1 MQYNKI
7 SKFKQSERVFSTRE
21 QARIIRLEALQ
32 ILEKANEFASTS
44 RRVSK
49 RAAYKVISRSL
60 SKTSGLPFSIRKHQ
74 AFSDLSDY
82 IALAKHNKLNGLTA
96 FNTDLLPVS
105 HPRSTKVTTMTASAM
120 LEAQMRWVIDDP
132 RITDDTAKSLIAS
145 AMMSH
150 PDSPEHMYTMKRIEL
165 LPQGTVPLEA
175 LVAAYGDG
183 NSRAARSARAKLQRR
198 DRKGRFAE
206 MFGTFKLILG
216 LRDGGKASA
225 TGRILGQNIFS
236 PDLLDMELPNGRIAA
251 VPISQGEQPD
261 AFLDDVSPEAR
272 EKGWVRASD
281 MDIDNNAPVVD
292 EDSLVFMDAPSGFR
306 EDKSYKGDGK
316 RYTDESFDVTVF
328 DKPSPQTRDLIDAAI
343 KRSRE
348 LDVDDP
354 RQVKLGEDGKLW
366 DPDRKLFAVNKRG
379 EKTQFAFAQNWKDA
393 LAEITRK
400 EKLDTDQEQFEQ
412 GEDEETSPLLDQLKG
427 APKKPSKKDEK
438 PKAELDAFKY
448 NVPKDSIKLDPN
460 EEYIPEGDQDDPAKL
475 AAMHRIEEL
484 DDALIDALEP
494 VNEKTPATGLG
505 RLTDENGE
513 EYEVPAEAIL
523 SAINEQGED
532 VEASLAKAYDAINGN
547 TENQDALADKRGVAR
562 KAKAAEPKELDEIFD
577 EVVAE
582 EPEEPIADIPTEEE
596 IEEPVDENEEMLDAL
611 KQIPALEALSREER
625 QSIIDNDDYSPFIPK
640 NEDIDF
646 PEGMYKPQESSE
658 ADKEEAVALAS
669 NRSFSDDEIIEG
681 LNDAIKNGG
690 SSEVLVMDENGE
702 LVPSP
707 VSAESWRDAL
717 ALRGLDQ
724 NKTLKDIANGSLDL
738 AKEKKEAESR
748 ARKKQKDAAKKWQER
763 RNNLRKDL
771 GIEEGSWNEQDI
783 LSPIERAQAVFGDD
797 PAYEKDLNDLIESYK
812 SFLEGKDLNKYDD
825 AEAGLRDFREVLD
838 GVTEDDENYQKLV
851 DAVKKSV
858 DDSLE
863 SIAAWRKRNP
873 AAGGDEPEKDQDKV
887 DKVTLPETLPDG
899 WENVDGSDNQ
909 MAVDKATG
917 DIIGYQDREGTKPHW
932 YIVTGLD
939 DSSPEFPSFEDAL
952 KYWNDNYKDKERV
965 YPEGTPAGEYDATEQ
980 GKTDEEILA
989 EETKEEEP
997 SVPPTEPP
1005 AEESGTGEEPPKK
1018 VITYKRAGK
1027 RTLLRGGKGAPFRD
1041 KDLADF
1047 LAENGFE
1054 WSDTVERDGKTIN
1067 VKAQTAMQDD
1077 EEFKAFA
1084 RELRDRFDIDLQ
1096 PRAGEEPIDIDAPAT
1111 EPEAPTPTPETPET
1125 PVVEETPK
1133 EEAIVEEKL
1142 KDTRKS
1148 PQDLKVGDEVY
1159 IPGVGWRRVTS
1170 ISERKFDNKPSIW
1183 IVEYTDG
1190 NPYWPRTGKWKTMK
1204 GWKNS
1209 DGTEADQTLYTR
1221 EPVGIPTDG
1230 TSDDM
1235 RIGGEP
1241 PEEFRTP
1248 VSGESI
1254 DDKIQILLQDRAALG
1269 DALAKI
1275 QKELPGAEP
1284 EDLIKDLEE
1293 NSRLLEEA
1301 ENIKRGQ
1308 KSPDEFAGLPAGTR
1322 ATSKDL
1328 KGRSN
1333 IWIKQEDGTW
1343 VNIKT
1348 NEIVDELPI
1357 PIKQYGGS
1365 AWWSDYEFTAPENL
1379 SGEEVADDD
1388 DSDIVDEALID
1399 SVKEDENPN
1408 LDSLIKQIQQ
1418 RKKLTRAE
1426 RKALKK
1432 EKNHR
1437 QQMMIKII
1445 DSEFGQGAFNLDFP
1459 QRAAVRQMLFD
1470 LDSLTTEEME
1480 DISRLV
1486 NAELGW
1492 EFIKNLPDK
1501 PEGSEK
1507 KTNKPQED
1515 PAAETYV
1522 FPPEE
1527 KPDSEATPAT
1537 EEEKPAAEEKPTPL
1551 TERDKE
1557 ILKALVDK
1565 RRKIQRKIDKAD
1577 LSEETTPAQKKALK
1591 DELDAVTKIID
1602 EIVLGERSAE
1612 STEKPTPDTPSTS
1625 AKPIKTSVRGADL
1638 QPGDVLTKDFFTI
1651 TNVEGG
1657 YKKPIKGEEVP
1668 ASRVS
1673 GYYPGSVEQSSK
1685 LWADDT
1691 MFEVYRG
1698 ATPPEKGD
1706 LPELRQPRKEDFT
1719 DRKDY
1724 IKAREDYDKE
1734 LERRKSTWTAPEAEV
1749 APEPAPKPKTGAHVI
1764 TDVARNLQ
1772 PNDIAFTRN
1781 ETTGE
1786 PEQFFVITEVV
1797 EGTKEYTRPDNGKIE
1812 KKTTVRGF
1820 YPGHEMQENDWNE
1833 ETPIEVIRGES
1844 SENMPKAGDKPAI
1857 ERIANGTLKG
1867 KAYQEK
1873 RAEIVAAR
1881 KEAGKD
1887 YKPSI
1892 TAEDIPAARVDK
1904 PKYRPDRPAFTG
1916 SAAELGKLND
1926 GAAISEAL
1934 KGKRVVIMDFET
1946 VGTGRFDHDDPDAP
1960 IQIAGAV
1967 YENGEKVDE
1976 INLFINPGVPLDN
1989 WYYKN
1994 NDKSTGEI
2002 DPAKILKS
2010 GDTDVTD
2017 EWLATQPGIAEQLK
2031 AFADWAGP
2039 DSIWVAHNA
2048 EFDVNTFE
2056 KWAAKTGVE
2065 YEISGVIDTRGLAR
2079 SLYGN
2084 KGNALGQLAKK
2095 FEIEVSEED
2104 LHNASTD
2111 ISILKPILDRLLS
2124 EMKPDNPQ
2132 FDTAARAEEYKA
2144 KLDKYNRDMAAWKA
2158 QEAADNVKT
2167 KPAFGP
2173 EGTTDQV
2180 NNYSH
2185 VSVFGDEIN
2194 EAWMLDDENTYS
2206 VNGGSS
2212 VLVDELRVGDFIEGR
2227 GGYVEIIDIQV
2238 DPENSDKLIVYRKS
2252 PNTGEVYVD
2261 RVEDSATPGIGW
2273 ARTREIKYGEVR
2285 RRHST
2290 VGKTEAEVKSTLPKP
2305 APDNPTPQVEPE
2317 AAPVKGEEVTDEQAT
2332 KIISD
2337 AIETIT
2343 SGSKSDS
2350 TVADAVKDLNV
2361 DETIKSQVIDR
2372 EGGSAYHL
2380 DANGVPL
2387 KAGDRVRNIKNGRI
2401 GTVRTL
2407 MGEFGK
2413 DKRKNYLKVKF
2424 DDATK
2429 RENAAAGSLEIIR
2442 EDDGDSILSPEP
2454 MPTDMGMSL
2463 PEEATTRGLI
2473 ASRIDPTDL
2482 KVGDRL
2488 DISGKTRVTAIR
2500 VGDNDVSV
2508 ATKTRGSRG
2517 GGFASFPKTDKV
2529 KVWRKPEDTP
2539 DIPMGMALPD
2549 MGAEVYDMAPLSEE
2563 GSAVPNALPEDN
2575 YEYAGEKFPP
2585 TAEQR
2590 NVITAIMTG
2599 DDAVVRALAGT
2610 GKTSTLTLAARRLLA
2625 EQPSK
2630 KIVYIAFNKTVQ
2642 MEAEGKMPKNV
2653 ESRTG
2658 DSIAFQ
2664 GVSDDIRQKF
2674 LNQKGKTANMKLRAE
2689 DIADELGIKP
2699 TGVKLKGVEV
2709 SLSSRE
2715 IPAIIK
2721 QAVNNFAISADD
2733 ELGAKHFTEELDEVP
2748 RSFVEYANAYW
2759 DDLNSPAGVFGIN
2772 NAHITKIWALSN
2784 PDLGSVG
2791 SGMKTP
2797 ADVIFFDEAQDIN
2810 PVIAKVIADQKI
2822 QKVYVGDGNQAIYA
2836 FRGAED
2842 QLDKTTAKWDLPL
2855 TQSFRFGPEI
2865 AGMANRF
2872 LAQLGSKYRV
2882 EGAGGKGEVVDGME
2896 DPDVVITR
2904 TNSGGFRAMI
2914 ELLDAGKVVG
2924 ITKGTKD
2931 ELESLV
2937 NSASWL
2943 IGDQTKFKKPTM
2955 HPDLAEFKNWSEVK
2969 EAVEKGEGRKV
2980 KALYDLVVQ
2989 NGIGSIKDILSRVKV
3004 ATPESEKKDL
3014 KPSSD
3019 FKKVTLDQAEDGA
3032 KGSIG
3037 NGINYEVKGNA
3048 IRLSGN
3054 GTFKGKDS
3062 IKEQKF
3068 RWDPTGKQWYKEVED
3083 DLDRQKAIND
3093 LRRAIGGFAPDAGE
3107 EEDEIDVIVTTAHK
3121 SKGLQWNNV
3130 RIFDDFWGPRTNKKT
3145 GELEMPVDEELR
3157 LAYVALTRAQKKLD
3171 PGPLNWIKDYTEDE
3185 DESPKKPTAVET
3197 SMGMALPTENVTE
3210 DQFNESTVKTA
3221 EKIDPATE
3229 KVANAIIEAIER
3241 GTVPWQKPWTGG
3253 GFLPTSVATGKTYEG
3268 SNILVLWAAM
3278 EKNGWTDNRFL
3289 TYKQAEK
3296 LGGNIRRGEKGTQ
3309 VIHWQPVFKEVEK
3322 PDGTKEKVFV
3332 YRPPKVITLFN
3343 VEQADNI
3350 NLPAIVKGEPVPVTE
3365 GETAI
3370 LEAYKDK
3377 PEIIYVSQDQAFYS
3391 PIEDIIKL
3399 PQREQFK
3406 SDQSFFETLVHEL
3419 AHSTGHRSRLD
3430 RSELTDNYGNHLES
3444 RGEEELIAEITVA
3457 LVAARLGV
3465 KIDFENVAA
3474 YAKSWLPAVKNDPQM
3489 IVKAAKQAQKATD
3502 HMLGKQEAPE
3512 APVDEEGNP
3521 IGSGVGSEGKT
3532 GEEISAEKKAESENN
3547 DERTV

>member
-1 MQYNKI
+1 MAKNDPCWEGYKQIGTKMKNGKKVPNCVPSEETLVLKK
-7 SKFKQSERVFSTRE
+7 SKRVFSTRE
-21 QARIIRLEALQ
+21 QARIIRSEALA
-32 ILEKANEFASTS
+32 ILEKVNEFSSTS

-49 RAAYKVISRSL
+49 KSAYKVISRSL
-60 SKTSGLPFSIRKHQ
+60 YASRDLPFSIRKHQ
-74 AFSDLSDY
+74 ALSDLSDY
-82 IALAKHNKLNGLTA
+82 ITLAKHNKVNGFKS

-132 RITDDTAKSLIAS
+132 RITDDNAKALIAS

-150 PDSPEHMYTMKRIEL
+150 PDSPEHIYTMKRIEL
-165 LPQGTVPLEA
+165 LPQGTVSLEA

-251 VPISQGEQPD
+251 VPISQGEQPE
-261 AFLDDVSPEAR
+261 AFLDDASPEAR
-272 EKGWVRASD
+272 EKGYVRASD

-306 EDKSYKGDGK
+306 EDKDYRGSGK
-316 RYTDESFDVTVF
+316 KYTDEAFDVTVF
-328 DKPSPQTRDLIDAAI
+328 DKPSPETRDIIDAAI

-348 LDVDDP
+348 LDIDDP
-354 RQVKLGEDGKLW
+354 KQVKLGEDGKLW
-366 DPDRKLFAVNKRG
+366 DPDRKLFAVNRRG

-393 LAEITRK
+393 LEETRRR
-400 EKLDTDQEQFEQ
+400 EKLDEQEQFDQ
-412 GEDEETSPLLDQLKG
+412 GEDEETSSLADQLKDS
-427 APKKPSKKDEK
+427 PKKKTQKKKDEK
-438 PKAELDAFKY
+438 ATLPDEGFKY
-448 NVPKDSIKLDPN
+448 KVPERSIDLDPN
-460 EEYIPEGDQDDPAKL
+460 YEYVPEGTEDDPAML
-475 AAMHRIEEL
+475 AAMQS
-484 DDALIDALEP
+484 DDDLQNALVDSLEP
-494 VNEKTPATGLG
+494 VGDKSPATGLG
-505 RLTDENGE
+505 RLEDENGE
-513 EYEVPAEAIL
+513 EFEVPAEAIL
-523 SAINEQGED
+523 SAIGEQGGDQEM
-532 VEASLAKAYDAINGN
+532 ALAKAYDTINGN
-547 TENQDALADKRGVAR
+547 SENENALTSKRSKDK
-562 KAKAAEPKELDEIFD
+562 KDKAAEPKELDEIFD
-577 EVVAE
+577 EVVSE
-582 EPEEPIADIPTEEE
+582 EPEEPVAQIPEEE
-596 IEEPVDENEEMLDAL
+596 DIELDQDNNQDMLDAL
-611 KQIPALEALSREER
+611 DQIPALAGLSRDEK
-625 QSIIDNDDYSPFIPK
+625 QSVIDNDDYSPYIPK

-646 PEGMYKPQESSE
+646 PEGMYKPLESTE
-658 ADKEEAVALAS
+658 KDKEEAVGLAA
-669 NRSFSDDEIIEG
+669 NRQFSDDELMEN
-681 LNDAIKNGG
+681 LSDSIKNNGT
-690 SSEVLVMDENGE
+690 SDVLSLDENNE
-702 LVPSP
+702 FVPSP
-707 VSAESWRDAL
+707 VSSEAWRDAI
-717 ALRGLDQ
+717 ALRGLDA
-724 NKTLKDIANGSLDL
+724 NRVLKDIANGSLDL
-738 AKEKKEAESR
+738 AKEKKEADSR
-748 ARKKQKDAAKKWQER
+748 ARKKQQDAAKRSKKR
-763 RNNLRKDL
+763 REDLLKSL
-771 GIEEGSWNEQDI
+771 GIEPDAWNEQDI
-783 LSPIERAQAVFGDD
+783 INPIQRAQALFGDD

-825 AEAGLRDFREVLD
+825 AEAALREFKDAIE
-838 GVTEDDENYQKLV
+838 GVTADDEKYQELV
-851 DAVKKSV
+851 DAVKRAV

-863 SIAAWRKRNP
+863 SIDGWRDRNP
-873 AAGGDEPEKDQDKV
+873 SAGGDEPKQDEKESDKV
-887 DKVTLPETLPDG
+887 SVPETLPEG
-899 WENVDGSDNQ
+899 WDLVEGTDNQ
-909 MAVDKATG
+909 MVSDRKTG
-917 DIIGYQDREGTKPHW
+917 DVIGYLDREGAKPHW

-939 DSSPEFPSFEDAL
+939 DSTPEFPSFEDAL
-952 KYWNDNYKDKERV
+952 NYWNDNYKDVERV
-965 YPEGTPAGEYDATEQ
+965 YPEGTPAGEYDATQQ
-980 GKTDEEILA
+980 GEEAEEILA

-997 SVPPTEPP
+997 TVPPTEPP
-1005 AEESGTGEEPPKK
+1005 AEESGSGEEPPKK
-1018 VITYKRAGK
+1018 IITYKRAGR

-1041 KDLADF
+1041 KDLVDF

-1084 RELRDRFDIDLQ
+1084 RELRDRFNIDLQ
-1096 PRAGEEPIDIDAPAT
+1096 PRPATAVSPAQEPIDIDAPAA
-1111 EPEAPTPTPETPET
+1111 EKLDETPEVEIPEPET
-1125 PVVEETPK
+1125 VPVEKPESEVVPEISPEEMSP
-1133 EEAIVEEKL
+1133 EEKEARIKEL
-1142 KDTRKS
+1142 LRD
-1148 PQDLKVGDEVY
+1148 
-1159 IPGVGWRRVTS
+1159 RRD
-1170 ISERKFDNKPSIW
+1170 I
-1183 IVEYTDG
+1183 
-1190 NPYWPRTGKWKTMK
+1190 
-1204 GWKNS
+1204 
-1209 DGTEADQTLYTR
+1209 
-1221 EPVGIPTDG
+1221 
-1230 TSDDM
+1230 
-1235 RIGGEP
+1235 
-1241 PEEFRTP
+1241 
-1248 VSGESI
+1248 
-1254 DDKIQILLQDRAALG
+1254 G

-1284 EDLIKDLEE
+1284 EDLIQALEE
-1293 NSRLLEEA
+1293 NDRLLEEL
-1301 ENIKRGQ
+1301 GMG
-1308 KSPDEFAGLPAGTR
+1308 D
-1322 ATSKDL
+1322 
-1328 KGRSN
+1328 
-1333 IWIKQEDGTW
+1333 DGVEKPSDRT
-1343 VNIKT
+1343 VN
-1348 NEIVDELPI
+1348 
-1357 PIKQYGGS
+1357 
-1365 AWWSDYEFTAPENL
+1365 PEETIL
-1379 SGEEVADDD
+1379 EEVINEELSEDSSSLTLSELLDKLKRKLLDD
-1388 DSDIVDEALID
+1388 E
-1399 SVKEDENPN
+1399 SVGPFGSRRDMISKLMVQKWGYGLRRMESPY
-1408 LDSLIKQIQQ
+1408 IQRQ
-1418 RKKLTRAE
+1418 MSAYRKKLKELSNEDLIDMVNLYYDEMDARLEAE
-1426 RKALKK
+1426 REAEAARRSGPRALTPEEAAEVERKRRVKEIRDKKRREREDKLLEEDDKAK
-1432 EKNHR
+1432 EK
-1437 QQMMIKII
+1437 
-1445 DSEFGQGAFNLDFP
+1445 
-1459 QRAAVRQMLFD
+1459 
-1470 LDSLTTEEME
+1470 
-1480 DISRLV
+1480 
-1486 NAELGW
+1486 
-1492 EFIKNLPDK
+1492 
-1501 PEGSEK
+1501 
-1507 KTNKPQED
+1507 
-1515 PAAETYV
+1515 
-1522 FPPEE
+1522 
-1527 KPDSEATPAT
+1527 
-1537 EEEKPAAEEKPTPL
+1537 EKPTP
-1551 TERDKE
+1551 
-1557 ILKALVDK
+1557 A
-1565 RRKIQRKIDKAD
+1565 
-1577 LSEETTPAQKKALK
+1577 TP
-1591 DELDAVTKIID
+1591 T
-1602 EIVLGERSAE
+1602 
-1612 STEKPTPDTPSTS
+1612 TPSTPATPDATPETTAPEAS
-1625 AKPIKTSVRGADL
+1625 KSIKTSVRGADL

-1657 YKKPIKGEEVP
+1657 FKKPIKGEEVP

-1691 MFEVYRG
+1691 MFEIYRG
-1698 ATPPEKGD
+1698 VTAPEKGD
-1706 LPELRQPRKEDFT
+1706 LPELRQPRREDFT

-1724 IKAREDYDKE
+1724 IKAREEYDKE
-1734 LERRKSTWTAPEAEV
+1734 LERRKSTWTAPETEV
-1749 APEPAPKPKTGAHVI
+1749 APEPASKPKTGAHVI

-1781 ETTGE
+1781 ETTGD

-1844 SENMPKAGDKPAI
+1844 VEKLPKAGDKPAI

-1892 TAEDIPAARVDK
+1892 TAEDIPAVRVDK
-1904 PKYRPDRPAFTG
+1904 PRYRPDRPAFTG
-1916 SAAELGKLND
+1916 AAAELGKLND
-1926 GAAISEAL
+1926 GPAISEAL

-2095 FEIEVSEED
+2095 FEIEVSEKD

-2124 EMKPDNPQ
+2124 EMKPDNTQ
-2132 FDTAARAEEYKA
+2132 FDTDARAEEYKA

-2158 QEAADNVKT
+2158 QEEADNVKT
-2167 KPAFGP
+2167 KPEFGP
-2173 EGTTDQV
+2173 EGTTDKV

-2185 VSVFGDEIN
+2185 TSVFGDEIN
-2194 EAWMLDDENTYS
+2194 EAWMLDDENTYA

-2285 RRHST
+2285 RRNST

-2305 APDNPTPQVEPE
+2305 TPDNPTPQVDPE
-2317 AAPVKGEEVTDEQAT
+2317 SAPVKGEEVTDEQAT
-2332 KIISD
+2332 KVISD

-2343 SGSKSDS
+2343 SGSKTNS

-2361 DETIKSQVIDR
+2361 DETIKSQIIDR
-2372 EGGSAYHL
+2372 EGGSSYHL

-2387 KAGDRVRNIKNGRI
+2387 KVGDKVRNIKNGRI

-2407 MGEFGK
+2407 TEEFGK

-2424 DDATK
+2424 DDANK

-2442 EDDGDSILSPEP
+2442 EDDGDSVLSPEP

-2463 PEEATTRGLI
+2463 PEEATTRGLV

-2488 DISGKTRVTAIR
+2488 DISGKTRVTAVR

-2517 GGFASFPKTDKV
+2517 GGFASFLKTDKV

-2549 MGAEVYDMAPLSEE
+2549 MGAEVYDMAPFSEE
-2563 GSAVPNALPEDN
+2563 GSDVPNALPEDN

-2599 DDAVVRALAGT
+2599 DDVVVRALAGT
-2610 GKTSTLTLAARRLLA
+2610 GKTSTLTLAARRLFE
-2625 EQPSK
+2625 EQPK
-2630 KIVYIAFNKTVQ
+2630 KKVVYIAFNKTVQ

-2664 GVSDDIRQKF
+2664 GVSDAIRQKF
-2674 LNQKGKTANMKLRAE
+2674 LNQKSKTATMKLRAE

-2709 SLSSRE
+2709 SLSSRD

-2733 ELGAKHFTEELDEVP
+2733 EIGAKHFTEELDEVP

-2759 DDLNSPAGVFGIN
+2759 DDINSPAGVFGIN
-2772 NAHITKIWALSN
+2772 NAHITKIWALSS

-2810 PVIAKVIADQKI
+2810 PVIAKVIADQTI

-2842 QLDKTTAKWDLPL
+2842 QLDKTTAKFDLPL

-2865 AGMANRF
+2865 AGIANRF
-2872 LAQLGSKYRV
+2872 LTQLGSKYRV
-2882 EGAGGKGEVVDGME
+2882 EGAGPKGEVVDGME
-2896 DPDVVITR
+2896 NPDAVIVR

-2937 NSASWL
+2937 ASASWL
-2943 IGDQTKFKKPTM
+2943 IGDQGKFKKPTM

-2989 NGIGSIKDILSRVKV
+2989 NGIGSIKDILTRVKV
-3004 ATPESEKKDL
+3004 VTPESEKKDL

-3019 FKKVTLDQAEDGA
+3019 FKKITLDQAEDGA
-3032 KGSIG
+3032 KGSAG

-3054 GTFKGKDS
+3054 GTFKGKDV

-3068 RWDPTGKQWYKEVED
+3068 RWDPTGKQWFKEVED

-3093 LRRAIGGFAPDAGE
+3093 LRRAVGGFAPDAGE
-3107 EEDEIDVIVTTAHK
+3107 EEAEIDVVVTTLHK
-3121 SKGLQWNNV
+3121 AKGLQWKNV

-3145 GELEMPVDEELR
+3145 GELEMPSDEELR
-3157 LAYVALTRAQKKLD
+3157 IAYVALTRAQEKLD
-3171 PGPLNWIKDYTEDE
+3171 PGPLKWILDYTEDE
-3185 DESPKKPTAVET
+3185 DELPKKPTAVET
-3197 SMGMALPTENVTE
+3197 QMGMALPTENVTE
-3210 DQFNESTVKTA
+3210 EQFNESTVKTA

-3365 GETAI
+3365 GETAV

-3377 PEIIYVSQDQAFYS
+3377 PQILFVAQDQAFYS

-3430 RSELTDNYGNHLES
+3430 RSDLTDNYGNHLES

-3457 LVAARLGV
+3457 LVAARLNV

-3474 YAKSWLPAVKNDPQM
+3474 YAANWLPAVKNNPQM

-3532 GEEISAEKKAESENN
+3532 GEEIAAEKEAESENN

>member
-1 MQYNKI
+1 LLYNKI
-7 SKFKQSERVFSTRE
+7 YKFSSSDRVLSTRE
-21 QARIIRLEALQ
+21 QARIIRVEALQ
-32 ILEKANEFASTS
+32 ILESVNEFASTS

-82 IALAKHNKLNGLTA
+82 IALAKHNKVNGLTA

-105 HPRSTKVTTMTASAM
+105 HPRSTKLTTMTASAM

-132 RITDDTAKSLIAS
+132 RITDDNAKTLIAS

-236 PDLLDMELPNGRIAA
+236 PDLLDMELPDGRIVAA
-251 VPISQGEQPD
+251 PISQGEQPE

-292 EDSLVFMDAPSGFR
+292 EGSLVFMDAPSGFR
-306 EDKSYKGDGK
+306 EDKTYKGAGK
-316 RYTDESFDVTVF
+316 KYTDETFDVTVF
-328 DKPSPQTRDLIDAAI
+328 DGPSPQTRDLIDAAI

-348 LDVDDP
+348 LDDVEDP
-354 RQVKLGEDGKLW
+354 RQIKLGEDGKLW

-412 GEDEETSPLLDQLKG
+412 GEEEETTPLSDELKG

-438 PKAELDAFKY
+438 PKADLDAFKY
-448 NVPKDSIKLDPN
+448 NVPKGSIKLDPN
-460 EEYIPEGDQDDPAKL
+460 EEYVPEGDEDDPAKL
-475 AAMHRIEEL
+475 AAMHRIDEL

-513 EYEVPAEAIL
+513 EYEVPAEAII

-532 VEASLAKAYDAINGN
+532 AEASLAKAYDAINGN
-547 TENQDALADKRGVAR
+547 TENQDALADKRGVDR

-577 EVVAE
+577 EVVSK
-582 EPEEPIADIPTEEE
+582 EPEKPIAEIPTEEG
-596 IEEPVDENEEMLDAL
+596 IEEAVDENQEMLDAL
-611 KQIPALEALSREER
+611 NQIPALEGLSTAEK
-625 QSIIDNDDYSPFIPK
+625 QSIIDNDSYLPFIPK

-646 PEGMYKPQESSE
+646 PEGMYKPLESSK
-658 ADKEEAVALAS
+658 ADQEEAVALAA
-669 NRSFSDDEIIEG
+669 NRTFSDDELMEN
-681 LNDAIKNGG
+681 LQDAVKNGG
-690 SSEVLVMDENGE
+690 NSDVLVMDENGE

-707 VSAESWRDAL
+707 VSAEAWRDAL
-717 ALRGLDQ
+717 ALRGQDA
-724 NKTLKDIANGSLDL
+724 NRVLKDIADGLLDL
-738 AKEKKEAESR
+738 KKEKKEAESR
-748 ARKKQKDAAKKWQER
+748 ARKRQKEAAKKSQDR
-763 RNNLRKDL
+763 RDKLRKDL
-771 GIEEGSWNEQDI
+771 GITPDSWNDSDI
-783 LSPIERAQAVFGDD
+783 IRPIDQVQNLFGNDPDYKKDIDD
-797 PAYEKDLNDLIESYK
+797 LVESYK

-825 AEAGLRDFREVLD
+825 AEAGLREFKEAVDS
-838 GVTEDDENYQKLV
+838 TTADDEKYKKLV
-851 DAVKKSV
+851 DAVKEAI

-863 SIAAWRKRNP
+863 SIDRWREINP
-873 AAGGDEPEKDQDKV
+873 TPFEDDKPKEDKV
-887 DKVTLPETLPDG
+887 SLPESLPEG
-899 WENVDGSDNQ
+899 WEAVDGANNQ

-917 DIIGYQDREGTKPHW
+917 DIIGYLDREGSKPHW

-939 DSSPEFPSFEDAL
+939 DSTPEFASFDDAV

-980 GKTDEEILA
+980 GKTPEEIL
-989 EETKEEEP
+989 EEEEKEDAG
-997 SVPPTEPP
+997 VPPTVPP
-1005 AEESGTGEEPPKK
+1005 AEEKPTDEEPPKR
-1018 VITYKRAGK
+1018 VITYKRSGK
-1027 RTLLRGGKGAPFRD
+1027 RTLLRAGKGGAFKD
-1041 KDLADF
+1041 KEIADF
-1047 LAENGFE
+1047 LAENGFS
-1054 WSDTVERDGKTIN
+1054 WSDTVERDGKTLN
-1067 VKAQTAMQDD
+1067 VKAQTALQED

-1084 RELRDRFDIDLQ
+1084 RELRDRFNIDLQ
-1096 PRAGEEPIDIDAPAT
+1096 PRPATAVSPAQEPIDIDAPAPEKPEEAPTPEVIEPTPTPEEVTPTPTT
-1111 EPEAPTPTPETPET
+1111 EPEEVTPEVVEPTPETPEVEPT
-1125 PVVEETPK
+1125 PEETPT
-1133 EEAIVEEKL
+1133 EVEP
-1142 KDTRKS
+1142 T
-1148 PQDLKVGDEVY
+1148 PEVA
-1159 IPGVGWRRVTS
+1159 
-1170 ISERKFDNKPSIW
+1170 
-1183 IVEYTDG
+1183 
-1190 NPYWPRTGKWKTMK
+1190 PRTEEEQNFVRKTLALMYEQIGK
-1204 GWKNS
+1204 
-1209 DGTEADQTLYTR
+1209 
-1221 EPVGIPTDG
+1221 
-1230 TSDDM
+1230 
-1235 RIGGEP
+1235 
-1241 PEEFRTP
+1241 
-1248 VSGESI
+1248 
-1254 DDKIQILLQDRAALG
+1254 
-1269 DALAKI
+1269 ALALAQADKGISALEGLSDKQLFDLFGPFNVLKLNELIKRAMEGNKESLYGNRKDMISKLMWFKFGAGFKRDESPYI
-1275 QKELPGAEP
+1275 QKSMDEFENSLMRTST
-1284 EDLIKDLEE
+1284 KDLE
-1293 NSRLLEEA
+1293 LLLDLYYDEMDAKIAEQNEKEE
-1301 ENIKRGQ
+1301 R
-1308 KSPDEFAGLPAGTR
+1308 
-1322 ATSKDL
+1322 
-1328 KGRSN
+1328 
-1333 IWIKQEDGTW
+1333 
-1343 VNIKT
+1343 
-1348 NEIVDELPI
+1348 
-1357 PIKQYGGS
+1357 
-1365 AWWSDYEFTAPENL
+1365 
-1379 SGEEVADDD
+1379 
-1388 DSDIVDEALID
+1388 
-1399 SVKEDENPN
+1399 
-1408 LDSLIKQIQQ
+1408 
-1418 RKKLTRAE
+1418 RKKL
-1426 RKALKK
+1426 K
-1432 EKNHR
+1432 EAR
-1437 QQMMIKII
+1437 
-1445 DSEFGQGAFNLDFP
+1445 
-1459 QRAAVRQMLFD
+1459 
-1470 LDSLTTEEME
+1470 
-1480 DISRLV
+1480 
-1486 NAELGW
+1486 
-1492 EFIKNLPDK
+1492 
-1501 PEGSEK
+1501 
-1507 KTNKPQED
+1507 
-1515 PAAETYV
+1515 
-1522 FPPEE
+1522 
-1527 KPDSEATPAT
+1527 
-1537 EEEKPAAEEKPTPL
+1537 
-1551 TERDKE
+1551 
-1557 ILKALVDK
+1557 DK
-1565 RRKIQRKIDKAD
+1565 RRKEIEDRIIEEAEDKPVVEPTPEPEPEPTPEPTPEEVAEAERKRILDEIRARKKREREDK
-1577 LSEETTPAQKKALK
+1577 LIEEDKKAKEKEKEEPTPETPEATTPEA
-1591 DELDAVTKIID
+1591 
-1602 EIVLGERSAE
+1602 S
-1612 STEKPTPDTPSTS
+1612 
-1625 AKPIKTSVRGADL
+1625 KPIKTSVRGADL
-1638 QPGDVLTKDFFTI
+1638 QPGDVLAKDFFTV

-1698 ATPPEKGD
+1698 VTPPEKGD

-1724 IKAREDYDKE
+1724 IKAREEYDKE
-1734 LERRKSTWTAPEAEV
+1734 LERRKSTWTVPEAEV

-1781 ETTGE
+1781 ETTGD

-1844 SENMPKAGDKPAI
+1844 AENMPKAGDKPAI

-1892 TAEDIPAARVDK
+1892 TAEDIPAVRVDK
-1904 PKYRPDRPAFTG
+1904 PRYRPDRPAFTG

-1967 YENGEKVDE
+1967 YENGEKIDE

-1989 WYYKN
+1989 FYRTLDDHKTPYLDEN
-1994 NDKSTGEI
+1994 GNPAI
-2002 DPAKILKS
+2002 NPAKLLKS
-2010 GDTDVTD
+2010 GDQDVTD
-2017 EWLATQPGIAEQLK
+2017 EWLATQPSIGEQLK

-2056 KWAAKTGVE
+2056 KWAAKTGVD

-2104 LHNASTD
+2104 LHNAATD
-2111 ISILKPILDRLLS
+2111 IRVLKPILDRLLS

-2167 KPAFGP
+2167 KPEFGP
-2173 EGTTDQV
+2173 EGSTDQV
-2180 NNYSH
+2180 GNYSH

-2194 EAWMLDDENTYS
+2194 EAWMLDDDNTYA

-2238 DPENSDKLIVYRKS
+2238 DPENSEKLIVYRKS
-2252 PNTGEVYVD
+2252 PSTGEVYVD
-2261 RVEDSATPGIGW
+2261 RVEDSATPGVGW

-2305 APDNPTPQVEPE
+2305 TPDNPTPQVEPE
-2317 AAPVKGEEVTDEQAT
+2317 SAPVKGEEVTDEQAT
-2332 KIISD
+2332 KVISD

-2361 DETIKSQVIDR
+2361 DETIKSQIIDR
-2372 EGGSAYHL
+2372 EGGSSYHL

-2387 KAGDRVRNIKNGRI
+2387 KVGDRVRNIKNGRT

-2407 MGEFGK
+2407 TEEFGK

-2424 DDATK
+2424 DDAAK

-2442 EDDGDSILSPEP
+2442 EDDGDSILSPQ
-2454 MPTDMGMSL
+2454 PTPADMGMAI
-2463 PEEATTRGLI
+2463 PEEATTRGLV

-2488 DISGKTRVTAIR
+2488 DISGKTRVTAVR

-2508 ATKTRGSRG
+2508 GTKTRGSRG
-2517 GGFASFPKTDKV
+2517 GGFASFPKTEKV
-2529 KVWRKPEDTP
+2529 RVWRKPEDTP

-2599 DDAVVRALAGT
+2599 DNVVVRALAGT
-2610 GKTSTLTLAARRLLA
+2610 GKTSTLTLAARRLLE
-2625 EQPSK
+2625 EQPKK

-2733 ELGAKHFTEELDEVP
+2733 ELGSKHFTEELDEVP

-2810 PVIAKVIADQKI
+2810 PVIAKVIADQSI

-2842 QLDKTTAKWDLPL
+2842 QLDNTTAKFDLPL

-2882 EGAGGKGEVVDGME
+2882 EGSGPKGEVVDGME

-2989 NGIGSIKDILSRVKV
+2989 NGIGSIKDILSRVKI

-3037 NGINYEVKGNA
+3037 NGINYEVKGTA
-3048 IRLSGN
+3048 VRLSGN
-3054 GTFKGKDS
+3054 GTFKGKDV

-3068 RWDPTGKQWYKEVED
+3068 RWDPAGKQWYKEVED

-3093 LRRAIGGFAPDAGE
+3093 LRRAVGGFAPDAGE
-3107 EEDEIDVIVTTAHK
+3107 EEAEIDVIVTTAHK

-3171 PGPLNWIKDYTEDE
+3171 PGPLNWIKEYTEDE

-3197 SMGMALPTENVTE
+3197 QMGMALPTENVTE
-3210 DQFNESTVKTA
+3210 EQFNESTVKTS

-3278 EKNGWTDNRFL
+3278 DKNGWTDNRFL

-3343 VEQADNI
+3343 AEQADNI
-3350 NLPAIVKGEPVPVTE
+3350 NLPAIVKGEPIPVTE

-3370 LEAYKDK
+3370 LEAYKDR
-3377 PEIIYVSQDQAFYS
+3377 PQILFVAQDQAFYS
-3391 PIEDIIKL
+3391 PTEDIIKL

-3406 SDQSFFETLVHEL
+3406 SDQSFFETIVHEL
-3419 AHSTGHRSRLD
+3419 AHSTGHKSRLD
-3430 RSELTDNYGNHLES
+3430 RTELLDNYGKHLES

-3457 LVAARLGV
+3457 LVAARLGI

-3474 YAKSWLPAVKNDPQM
+3474 YAKSWLPAVKNNPQM

-3502 HMLGKQEAPE
+3502 HMLGKQEEPE

-3532 GEEISAEKKAESENN
+3532 GEEIAAEKEAESENN

>member
-1 MQYNKI
+1 MSNLFNNTEVRLL
-7 SKFKQSERVFSTRE
+7 SSRE
-21 QARIIRLEALQ
+21 QARLIRDEALS
-32 ILEKANEFASTS
+32 ILEKVNEFSSTS
-44 RRVSK
+44 RRVGK

-60 SKTSGLPFSIRKHQ
+60 SKTNGLPFSIRKYQ
-74 AFSDLSDY
+74 ALSELSEY
-82 IALAKHNKLNGLTA
+82 IALAKYNKVNKFKA

-105 HPRSTKVTTMTASAM
+105 HPRSTKLTTMTASAI

-132 RITDDTAKSLIAS
+132 QITDDSVKSLIAS

-150 PDSPEHMYTMKRIEL
+150 PDSLEHIYSMKRIEL

-236 PDLLDMELPNGRIAA
+236 PDLLDMELPDGRIAA
-251 VPISQGEQPD
+251 VPISQGEQPE

-272 EKGWVRASD
+272 EKGFVRASD
-281 MDIDNNAPVVD
+281 IDIDSNAPVVG
-292 EDSLVFMDAPSGFR
+292 ENSIAYMDAPSGFR
-306 EDKSYKGDGK
+306 EDKEHKGLGK
-316 RYTDESFDVTVF
+316 KYTDEAFDVTVF
-328 DKPSPQTRDLIDAAI
+328 DGPSPQTRDLIDAAI
-343 KRSRE
+343 KRSRD
-348 LDVDDP
+348 LDLDDP

-366 DPDRKLFAVNKRG
+366 DPDRKLFAVNRRG

-393 LAEITRK
+393 LEETRRK
-400 EKLDTDQEQFEQ
+400 EKLDEQEQFEQ
-412 GEDEETSPLLDQLKG
+412 GEDEETSSLADQLKG
-427 APKKPSKKDEK
+427 SPDKKGKKKEKAKLPEKGFNYNIPKGSLE
-438 PKAELDAFKY
+438 
-448 NVPKDSIKLDPN
+448 LDPN
-460 EEYIPEGDQDDPAKL
+460 YDYIPEGTEDDPSML
-475 AAMHRIEEL
+475 AAMQSEDDL
-484 DDALIDALEP
+484 QSGLVDALDP
-494 VNEKTPATGLG
+494 VSSTKPATGLG
-505 RLTDENGE
+505 RLEDENGE
-513 EYEVPAEAIL
+513 EFEVPAEAIL
-523 SAINEQGED
+523 SAIGEQGGDKEM
-532 VEASLAKAYDAINGN
+532 ALAKAYDTINN
-547 TENQDALADKRGVAR
+547 NSENEKALEANR
-562 KAKAAEPKELDEIFD
+562 KENKKDKAAEPKELDEIFD
-577 EVVAE
+577 EVVSE
-582 EPEEPIADIPTEEE
+582 EPEKPVAELPDTPEITEEDS
-596 IEEPVDENEEMLDAL
+596 VDENQEMLESL
-611 KQIPALEALSREER
+611 NQIPALEGLSTAEK

-658 ADKEEAVALAS
+658 ADKKEAVELAI
-669 NRSFSDDEIIEG
+669 NKTFSDDEIIKG
-681 LNDAIKNGG
+681 LDDSIKNGG
-690 SSEVLVMDENGE
+690 SSDVLTLDENGE

-707 VSAESWRDAL
+707 VSAEAWRDAI
-717 ALRGLDQ
+717 ALRGQDA
-724 NKTLKDIANGSLDL
+724 NKVLKDIANGSLDL
-738 AKEKKEAESR
+738 DKEKKEADSR
-748 ARKKQKDAAKKWQER
+748 ARKKQKEAAKKSQER
-763 RNNLRKDL
+763 RNKLLKDL
-771 GIEEGSWNEQDI
+771 GVAPDSWNEQDVI
-783 LSPIERAQAVFGDD
+783 RPIQRAQNLFGND
-797 PAYEKDLNDLIESYK
+797 PAYEQDINELIESYK
-812 SFLEGKDLNKYDD
+812 SFLEGKDLNNYDD
-825 AEAGLRDFREVLD
+825 AESGLKDFKEVLD
-838 GVTEDDENYQKLV
+838 GITEEDEDYKKLV
-851 DAVKKSV
+851 DAVSEAV
-858 DDSLE
+858 DESLA
-863 SIAAWRKRNP
+863 SISEWRERNP
-873 AAGGDEPEKDQDKV
+873 EAGGDEPKSEEEQKQKV
-887 DKVTLPETLPDG
+887 SIPENLPEG
-899 WENVDGSDNQ
+899 WE
-909 MAVDKATG
+909 AVDDEDNSMAFEKETK
-917 DIIGYQDREGTKPHW
+917 DVIGYQDREGVKPHW
-932 YIVTGLD
+932 FIISDLD
-939 DSSPEFPSFEDAL
+939 DKIHGEEFPSFEAAL
-952 KYWNDNYKDKERV
+952 KYWNENFKGKERT
-965 YPEGTPAGEYDATEQ
+965 YSEGTPAGEYDATKQ
-980 GKTDEEILA
+980 GMTPEDIL
-989 EETKEEEP
+989 EEEAKED
-997 SVPPTEPP
+997 SGTPPTEPP
-1005 AEESGTGEEPPKK
+1005 AEEPPTDEEPPKK
-1018 VITYKRAGK
+1018 IITYKRSGK
-1027 RTLLRGGKGAPFRD
+1027 RTLLRAGKGGAFKD
-1041 KDLADF
+1041 KKIADF
-1047 LAENGFE
+1047 LEENGFS
-1054 WSDTVERDGKTIN
+1054 WSDTVERDGKTLN
-1067 VKAQTAMQDD
+1067 VKAQTALQED

-1084 RELRDRFDIDLQ
+1084 RELRDRFNIDLK
-1096 PRAGEEPIDIDAPAT
+1096 PRPATAVSPAQEPIDFDAPA
-1111 EPEAPTPTPETPET
+1111 PEKPEETPTPEVIEPTPTPEEVTPTPTTEPEEVTPEVVEPT
-1125 PVVEETPK
+1125 PTPEVEPTPEETPT
-1133 EEAIVEEKL
+1133 EVEP
-1142 KDTRKS
+1142 T
-1148 PQDLKVGDEVY
+1148 PEVA
-1159 IPGVGWRRVTS
+1159 
-1170 ISERKFDNKPSIW
+1170 
-1183 IVEYTDG
+1183 
-1190 NPYWPRTGKWKTMK
+1190 PRTEEEQNFVRKTVALIYDQIGK
-1204 GWKNS
+1204 
-1209 DGTEADQTLYTR
+1209 
-1221 EPVGIPTDG
+1221 
-1230 TSDDM
+1230 
-1235 RIGGEP
+1235 
-1241 PEEFRTP
+1241 
-1248 VSGESI
+1248 
-1254 DDKIQILLQDRAALG
+1254 AL
-1269 DALAKI
+1269 ALAKADKGISALEGLSDTQLFDLFGPFNVLKLNELIKRAMESDKESLYGNRKDMISKLMWFKFGAGFKRDESSYI
-1275 QKELPGAEP
+1275 QKSMDEFENSLMRTST
-1284 EDLIKDLEE
+1284 KDLE
-1293 NSRLLEEA
+1293 LLLDLYYDEMDAKIAEQNEKEE
-1301 ENIKRGQ
+1301 R
-1308 KSPDEFAGLPAGTR
+1308 
-1322 ATSKDL
+1322 
-1328 KGRSN
+1328 
-1333 IWIKQEDGTW
+1333 
-1343 VNIKT
+1343 
-1348 NEIVDELPI
+1348 
-1357 PIKQYGGS
+1357 
-1365 AWWSDYEFTAPENL
+1365 
-1379 SGEEVADDD
+1379 
-1388 DSDIVDEALID
+1388 
-1399 SVKEDENPN
+1399 
-1408 LDSLIKQIQQ
+1408 
-1418 RKKLTRAE
+1418 RKKL
-1426 RKALKK
+1426 K
-1432 EKNHR
+1432 EAR
-1437 QQMMIKII
+1437 
-1445 DSEFGQGAFNLDFP
+1445 
-1459 QRAAVRQMLFD
+1459 
-1470 LDSLTTEEME
+1470 
-1480 DISRLV
+1480 
-1486 NAELGW
+1486 
-1492 EFIKNLPDK
+1492 
-1501 PEGSEK
+1501 
-1507 KTNKPQED
+1507 
-1515 PAAETYV
+1515 
-1522 FPPEE
+1522 
-1527 KPDSEATPAT
+1527 
-1537 EEEKPAAEEKPTPL
+1537 
-1551 TERDKE
+1551 
-1557 ILKALVDK
+1557 DK
-1565 RRKIQRKIDKAD
+1565 RRKEIEDRIIEEAEDKPVVEPTPEPEPEPTPEPTPEEVAEAERQRI
-1577 LSEETTPAQKKALK
+1577 L
-1591 DELDAVTKIID
+1591 D
-1602 EIVLGERSAE
+1602 EIRTKKKREREDKLIEEDKKDKEEE
-1612 STEKPTPDTPSTS
+1612 STPEAS
-1625 AKPIKTSVRGADL
+1625 KPIKTSVRGADL
-1638 QPGDVLTKDFFTI
+1638 QPGDVLAKDFFTV

-1657 YKKPIKGEEVP
+1657 FKKPIKGEEVS

-1673 GYYPGSVEQSSK
+1673 GYYPSSVEQSSK

-1691 MFEVYRG
+1691 MFEIYRG
-1698 ATPPEKGD
+1698 VTAPEKGD
-1706 LPELRQPRKEDFT
+1706 LPELRQPRREDFT

-1724 IKAREDYDKE
+1724 IKAREEYDKE
-1734 LERRKSTWTAPEAEV
+1734 LERRKSTWTVPEVEV

-1764 TDVARNLQ
+1764 TDVTRNLQ

-1781 ETTGE
+1781 ETTGD

-1833 ETPIEVIRGES
+1833 ETPIEVIRGELA
-1844 SENMPKAGDKPAI
+1844 ENMPKAGDKPAI

-1892 TAEDIPAARVDK
+1892 TAEDIPAVRVDK
-1904 PKYRPDRPAFTG
+1904 PRYRPDRPAFTG

-1989 WYYKN
+1989 FYRTLDDHKTPYLDEN
-1994 NDKSTGEI
+1994 GNPAI
-2002 DPAKILKS
+2002 NPAKLLKS
-2010 GDTDVTD
+2010 GDQDVTD
-2017 EWLATQPGIAEQLK
+2017 EWLATQPSIGEQLK

-2056 KWAAKTGVE
+2056 KWAAKTGVD

-2104 LHNASTD
+2104 LHNAATD
-2111 ISILKPILDRLLS
+2111 IRVLKPILDRLLS

-2167 KPAFGP
+2167 KPEFGP
-2173 EGTTDQV
+2173 EGSTDQV
-2180 NNYSH
+2180 GNYSH

-2194 EAWMLDDENTYS
+2194 EAWMLDDENTYV
-2206 VNGGSS
+2206 VNEGSS
-2212 VLVDELRVGDFIEGR
+2212 ALVDELRVGDFIEGR

-2238 DPENSDKLIVYRKS
+2238 DPENSEKLIVYRKS
-2252 PNTGEVYVD
+2252 PSTGEVYVD
-2261 RVEDSATPGIGW
+2261 RVEDSATPGVGW

-2290 VGKTEAEVKSTLPKP
+2290 VGKTEAEVKSTFPKP
-2305 APDNPTPQVEPE
+2305 TPDNPTPQVEPE
-2317 AAPVKGEEVTDEQAT
+2317 SDPVKGEEVTDEQAT
-2332 KIISD
+2332 KVISD

-2361 DETIKSQVIDR
+2361 DETIKSQIIDR
-2372 EGGSAYHL
+2372 EGGSSYHL

-2387 KAGDRVRNIKNGRI
+2387 KVGDRVRNIKNGRV

-2407 MGEFGK
+2407 TEEFGK

-2424 DDATK
+2424 DDAAK

-2442 EDDGDSILSPEP
+2442 EDDGDSILSPQ
-2454 MPTDMGMSL
+2454 S
-2463 PEEATTRGLI
+2463 
-2473 ASRIDPTDL
+2473 
-2482 KVGDRL
+2482 
-2488 DISGKTRVTAIR
+2488 ISSNV
-2500 VGDNDVSV
+2500 
-2508 ATKTRGSRG
+2508 
-2517 GGFASFPKTDKV
+2517 
-2529 KVWRKPEDTP
+2529 PEDTP

-2563 GSAVPNALPEDN
+2563 GSDVPNALPEDN

-2585 TAEQR
+2585 TTEQR
-2590 NVITAIMTG
+2590 NVVTAIMTG
-2599 DDAVVRALAGT
+2599 DSVVVRALAGT
-2610 GKTSTLTLAARRLLA
+2610 GKTSTLTLAARRLLE
-2625 EQPSK
+2625 EQPKK

-2664 GVSDDIRQKF
+2664 GVSDAIRQKF
-2674 LNQKGKTANMKLRAE
+2674 LNQKSKTANMKLRAE
-2689 DIADELGIKP
+2689 DIVDELGIKP

-2709 SLSSRE
+2709 SLSSRD

-2721 QAVNNFAISADD
+2721 QAVNNFSISADD

-2772 NAHITKIWALSN
+2772 NAHITKIWALSS
-2784 PDLGSVG
+2784 PDLGAVG

-2810 PVIAKVIADQKI
+2810 PVIAKVIADQTI

-2842 QLDKTTAKWDLPL
+2842 QLDRTTAKFDLPL

-2872 LAQLGSKYRV
+2872 LTQLDSKYRV
-2882 EGAGGKGEVVDGME
+2882 EGSGSKGEVVDGME

-3019 FKKVTLDQAEDGA
+3019 FKKVTLDKAEDGA

-3037 NGINYEVKGNA
+3037 EGINYEVKDKA

-3054 GTFKGKDS
+3054 GTFKGKDT
-3062 IKEQKF
+3062 IKDQKF
-3068 RWDPTGKQWYKEVED
+3068 RWDPTGKQWFKEVED

-3093 LRRAIGGFAPDAGE
+3093 LRRAVGGFAPDAGE
-3107 EEDEIDVIVTTAHK
+3107 EEAEIDVIVTTAHK

-3130 RIFDDFWGPRTNKKT
+3130 RIFDDFWGPRANKKT

-3171 PGPLNWIKDYTEDE
+3171 PGPLNWIKEYTEDE

-3197 SMGMALPTENVTE
+3197 QMGMALPTENVTE
-3210 DQFNESTVKTA
+3210 EEFNESTVKTA

-3343 VEQADNI
+3343 AEQADNI
-3350 NLPAIVKGEPVPVTE
+3350 NLPAIVKGEPIPVTE

-3377 PEIIYVSQDQAFYS
+3377 PQILFVSQDQAFYS
-3391 PIEDIIKL
+3391 PTEDIIKL

-3419 AHSTGHRSRLD
+3419 AHSTGHKSRLD
-3430 RSELTDNYGNHLES
+3430 RKELLDNYGKHLES

-3457 LVAARLGV
+3457 LVAARLGI

-3474 YAKSWLPAVKNDPQM
+3474 YAANWLPAVKNNPQM
-3489 IVKAAKQAQKATD
+3489 IIKAAKQAQKAVD

-3521 IGSGVGSEGKT
+3521 IGSGVGSEGRT
-3532 GEEISAEKKAESENN
+3532 GEEIAAEKEAEPENK

>member
-1 MQYNKI
+1 MAKNDPCWEGYKQIGTKI
-7 SKFKQSERVFSTRE
+7 KNGKKVPNCVPSEDTLVLKKSKRVFSTRE
-21 QARIIRLEALQ
+21 QARIIRSEALA
-32 ILEKANEFASTS
+32 ILEKVNEFSSTS

-49 RAAYKVISRSL
+49 KSAYKVISRSL
-60 SKTSGLPFSIRKHQ
+60 HASRDLPFSIRKHQ
-74 AFSDLSDY
+74 ALSDLSDY
-82 IALAKHNKLNGLTA
+82 ITLAKHNKVNGFKS

-132 RITDDTAKSLIAS
+132 RITDDNAKALIAS

-150 PDSPEHMYTMKRIEL
+150 PDSPEHIYTMKRIEL
-165 LPQGTVPLEA
+165 LPQGTVSLEA

-236 PDLLDMELPNGRIAA
+236 PDLLDMELSNGRIAA
-251 VPISQGEQPD
+251 VPISQGEQPE

-272 EKGWVRASD
+272 EKGYVRASD
-281 MDIDNNAPVVD
+281 MDIDGNAPVVD

-306 EDKSYKGDGK
+306 EDKDYRGSGK
-316 RYTDESFDVTVF
+316 KYTDEAFDVTVF
-328 DKPSPQTRDLIDAAI
+328 DKPSPETRDVIDAAI

-348 LDVDDP
+348 LDIDDP
-354 RQVKLGEDGKLW
+354 KQIKLGEDGKLW
-366 DPDRKLFAVNKRG
+366 DPDRKLFAVNRRG

-393 LAEITRK
+393 LEETRRR
-400 EKLDTDQEQFEQ
+400 EKLDEQEQFDQ
-412 GEDEETSPLLDQLKG
+412 GEDEETSSLTDQLKG
-427 APKKPSKKDEK
+427 SPKKKTEKKKDEK
-438 PKAELDAFKY
+438 ATLPDEGFKY
-448 NVPKDSIKLDPN
+448 NVPERSLELDPN
-460 EEYIPEGDQDDPAKL
+460 YEYVPEGTEDDPAML
-475 AAMHRIEEL
+475 AAMQS
-484 DDALIDALEP
+484 DDDLQNALVDSLEP
-494 VNEKTPATGLG
+494 VGDKSPATGLG
-505 RLTDENGE
+505 RLEDENGE
-513 EYEVPAEAIL
+513 EFEVPAEAIL
-523 SAINEQGED
+523 SAIGEQGGDQEM
-532 VEASLAKAYDAINGN
+532 ALAKAYDTINGN
-547 TENQDALADKRGVAR
+547 SENEKTLASKRSKDR
-562 KAKAAEPKELDEIFD
+562 KDKAAEPKELDEIFD
-577 EVVAE
+577 EVVSE
-582 EPEEPIADIPTEEE
+582 EPEEPVAEIPEEE
-596 IEEPVDENEEMLDAL
+596 DIELDEDNNQDMLDAL
-611 KQIPALEALSREER
+611 DQIPALAGLSREEK
-625 QSIIDNDDYSPFIPK
+625 QSVIDNDDYSPYIPK

-646 PEGMYKPQESSE
+646 PEGMYKPLESTE
-658 ADKEEAVALAS
+658 KDKEEAVGLAA
-669 NRSFSDDEIIEG
+669 NRQFSDDALMEN
-681 LNDAIKNGG
+681 LSDSIKNNGT
-690 SSEVLVMDENGE
+690 SDVLSLDENNE
-702 LVPSP
+702 FVPSP
-707 VSAESWRDAL
+707 VSSEAWRDAI
-717 ALRGLDQ
+717 ALRGQDA
-724 NKTLKDIANGSLDL
+724 NRVLKDIANGSLDL
-738 AKEKKEAESR
+738 AKEKKEADSR
-748 ARKKQKDAAKKWQER
+748 ARKKQQDAAKRSVKR
-763 RNNLRKDL
+763 RQDLHKDL
-771 GIEEGSWNEQDI
+771 GISDDTWTDYDIIRPIETVQRIFDKDPDYEQDI
-783 LSPIERAQAVFGDD
+783 
-797 PAYEKDLNDLIESYK
+797 KDLTESYK

-825 AEAGLRDFREVLD
+825 AEAALKEFKEAVESTTSDDEKYQNLIDEVL
-838 GVTEDDENYQKLV
+838 EAIN
-851 DAVKKSV
+851 
-858 DDSLE
+858 DSLE
-863 SIAAWRKRNP
+863 SIEGWRKRNP
-873 AAGGDEPEKDQDKV
+873 NPFADDATEDEADTGKV
-887 DKVTLPETLPDG
+887 SVPETLPEG
-899 WENVDGSDNQ
+899 WDLVEGTDNQ
-909 MAVDKATG
+909 MVSDRKTG
-917 DIIGYQDREGTKPHW
+917 DVIGYLDREGAKPHW

-939 DSSPEFPSFEDAL
+939 DSTPEFPSFEDAL
-952 KYWNDNYKDKERV
+952 NYWNDNYKDVERV
-965 YPEGTPAGEYDATEQ
+965 YPEGTPAGEYDATQQ
-980 GKTDEEILA
+980 GEEAEEILA
-989 EETKEEEP
+989 EENKEEEP
-997 SVPPTEPP
+997 TVPPTEPP
-1005 AEESGTGEEPPKK
+1005 AEDSESGEEPPKK
-1018 VITYKRAGK
+1018 IITYKRAGK
-1027 RTLLRGGKGAPFRD
+1027 RTLLRAGKGSPFRD
-1041 KDLADF
+1041 KDIADF
-1047 LAENGFE
+1047 LSENGFE

-1084 RELRDRFDIDLQ
+1084 RELRDRFNIDLQ
-1096 PRAGEEPIDIDAPAT
+1096 PRPATAVSPAQEPIDIDAPAPEKPEEAPTPEVIEPTPTPEEVTPTPTT
-1111 EPEAPTPTPETPET
+1111 EPEEVTPEVVEPTPETPEVEPT
-1125 PVVEETPK
+1125 PEETPT
-1133 EEAIVEEKL
+1133 EVEP
-1142 KDTRKS
+1142 T
-1148 PQDLKVGDEVY
+1148 PEV
-1159 IPGVGWRRVTS
+1159 S
-1170 ISERKFDNKPSIW
+1170 
-1183 IVEYTDG
+1183 
-1190 NPYWPRTGKWKTMK
+1190 PRTEEEQNFVRKTVALIYDQIGK
-1204 GWKNS
+1204 
-1209 DGTEADQTLYTR
+1209 
-1221 EPVGIPTDG
+1221 
-1230 TSDDM
+1230 
-1235 RIGGEP
+1235 
-1241 PEEFRTP
+1241 
-1248 VSGESI
+1248 
-1254 DDKIQILLQDRAALG
+1254 AL
-1269 DALAKI
+1269 ALAKADKGISALEGLSDKQLYDLFGPFNVLKLNELIKRAMESDKESIYGDRKDMISKLMWLKWKAGFKKDESPFI
-1275 QKELPGAEP
+1275 QKSMDEYENSLMRTST
-1284 EDLIKDLEE
+1284 EDLKIMLDLLYDEMDAKVAEE
-1293 NSRLLEEA
+1293 NE
-1301 ENIKRGQ
+1301 
-1308 KSPDEFAGLPAGTR
+1308 
-1322 ATSKDL
+1322 
-1328 KGRSN
+1328 
-1333 IWIKQEDGTW
+1333 
-1343 VNIKT
+1343 
-1348 NEIVDELPI
+1348 
-1357 PIKQYGGS
+1357 
-1365 AWWSDYEFTAPENL
+1365 
-1379 SGEEVADDD
+1379 
-1388 DSDIVDEALID
+1388 
-1399 SVKEDENPN
+1399 
-1408 LDSLIKQIQQ
+1408 
-1418 RKKLTRAE
+1418 KKE
-1426 RKALKK
+1426 RKRQLK
-1432 EKNHR
+1432 
-1437 QQMMIKII
+1437 
-1445 DSEFGQGAFNLDFP
+1445 
-1459 QRAAVRQMLFD
+1459 
-1470 LDSLTTEEME
+1470 
-1480 DISRLV
+1480 
-1486 NAELGW
+1486 
-1492 EFIKNLPDK
+1492 
-1501 PEGSEK
+1501 
-1507 KTNKPQED
+1507 
-1515 PAAETYV
+1515 
-1522 FPPEE
+1522 
-1527 KPDSEATPAT
+1527 EA
-1537 EEEKPAAEEKPTPL
+1537 
-1551 TERDKE
+1551 R
-1557 ILKALVDK
+1557 DK
-1565 RRKIQRKIDKAD
+1565 RRKEIEDRIIEEAKDKPVVEPTPEPEPEPTPEPT
-1577 LSEETTPAQKKALK
+1577 SEEVAEAERKRILDEIRAKKKREREDKLIEEDKKAK
-1591 DELDAVTKIID
+1591 E
-1602 EIVLGERSAE
+1602 EE
-1612 STEKPTPDTPSTS
+1612 STPEAS
-1625 AKPIKTSVRGADL
+1625 KPIKTSVRGADL

-1657 YKKPIKGEEVP
+1657 FKKPIKGEEVP

-1673 GYYPGSVEQSSK
+1673 GYYPNSVEQSSK

-1691 MFEVYRG
+1691 MFEIYRG
-1698 ATPPEKGD
+1698 VTPPEKGE
-1706 LPELRQPRKEDFT
+1706 LPELRQPRKEDFS

-1734 LERRKSTWTAPEAEV
+1734 LASRKSTWTEPEVEV
-1749 APEPAPKPKTGAHVI
+1749 APEPASKPKTGAHVI

-1781 ETTGE
+1781 ETTGD
-1786 PEQFFVITEVV
+1786 PEQFFVITEIV
-1797 EGTKEYTRPDNGKIE
+1797 EGTKDYTRPDNGKIE

-1844 SENMPKAGDKPAI
+1844 VENLPKAGDKPAI

-1892 TAEDIPAARVDK
+1892 TAEDIPSVRVNK

-1926 GAAISEAL
+1926 GPAISEAL

-1989 WYYKN
+1989 FYRTQDDHKTPYLDEDGN
-1994 NDKSTGEI
+1994 
-2002 DPAKILKS
+2002 PAINPSKLLKS
-2010 GDTDVTD
+2010 GDQDVTD
-2017 EWLATQPGIAEQLK
+2017 EWLATQPSIAEQLK

-2056 KWAAKTGVE
+2056 KWAAKTGVD

-2104 LHNASTD
+2104 LHNAATD
-2111 ISILKPILDRLLS
+2111 IRVLKPILDRLLS
-2124 EMKPDNPQ
+2124 EMKPDNTQ
-2132 FDTAARAEEYKA
+2132 FDTNARAEEYKA

-2158 QEAADNVKT
+2158 QEAADNVET
-2167 KPAFGP
+2167 KPEFGP
-2173 EGTTDQV
+2173 EGSTDQV

-2185 VSVFGDEIN
+2185 TSVFGDEIN
-2194 EAWMLDDENTYS
+2194 EAWMLDDENTYA

-2261 RVEDSATPGIGW
+2261 RVEDSATPGVGW

-2285 RRHST
+2285 RRNST

-2305 APDNPTPQVEPE
+2305 TPDNPTPQVEPE
-2317 AAPVKGEEVTDEQAT
+2317 SAPVKGEEVTDEQAT
-2332 KIISD
+2332 KVISD

-2343 SGSKSDS
+2343 SGSKPDS
-2350 TVADAVKDLNV
+2350 TVTDAIKDLNV
-2361 DETIKSQVIDR
+2361 DETIKSQIIDR

-2387 KAGDRVRNIKNGRI
+2387 KVGDKVRNIKNGRV

-2407 MGEFGK
+2407 TEEFGK

-2424 DDATK
+2424 DDANK

-2442 EDDGDSILSPEP
+2442 EDDGDSVLSPEP

-2463 PEEATTRGLI
+2463 PEEITTRGLV
-2473 ASRIDPTDL
+2473 ASRIDPTEL

-2517 GGFASFPKTDKV
+2517 GGFTSFLKTDKV

-2563 GSAVPNALPEDN
+2563 GSDVPNALPEDN

-2599 DDAVVRALAGT
+2599 EDVVVRALAGT
-2610 GKTSTLTLAARRLLA
+2610 GKTSTLTLAARRLFE
-2625 EQPSK
+2625 EQPK
-2630 KIVYIAFNKTVQ
+2630 KKVVYIAFNKTVQ

-2664 GVSDDIRQKF
+2664 GVSDAIRQKF
-2674 LNQKGKTANMKLRAE
+2674 LNQKSKTATMKLRAE

-2709 SLSSRE
+2709 SLSSRD

-2733 ELGAKHFTEELDEVP
+2733 EIGAKHFTEELDEVP

-2759 DDLNSPAGVFGIN
+2759 DDINSPAGVFGIN
-2772 NAHITKIWALSN
+2772 NAHITKIWALSS

-2810 PVIAKVIADQKI
+2810 PVIAKVIADQTI

-2842 QLDKTTAKWDLPL
+2842 QLDKTTAKFDLPL

-2865 AGMANRF
+2865 AGIANRF
-2872 LAQLGSKYRV
+2872 LTQLGSKYRV
-2882 EGAGGKGEVVDGME
+2882 EGAGPKGEIVDGME
-2896 DPDVVITR
+2896 NPDAVIVR

-2937 NSASWL
+2937 ASASWL
-2943 IGDQTKFKKPTM
+2943 IGDQGKFKKPTM

-2989 NGIGSIKDILSRVKV
+2989 NGIGSIRDILTRVKV
-3004 ATPESEKKDL
+3004 VTPESEKKDL

-3019 FKKVTLDQAEDGA
+3019 FKKITLDQAEDGA

-3037 NGINYEVKGNA
+3037 ENINYEIKDKA

-3054 GTFKGKDS
+3054 GTFKGKDI

-3068 RWDPTGKQWYKEVED
+3068 RWDPTGKQWFKEVED
-3083 DLDRQKAIND
+3083 DLDRQKAVND
-3093 LRRAIGGFAPDAGE
+3093 LRRAVGGFAPDAGE
-3107 EEDEIDVIVTTAHK
+3107 EEAEIDVVVTTLHK
-3121 SKGLQWNNV
+3121 AKGLQWKNV

-3145 GELEMPVDEELR
+3145 GELEMPSDEELR
-3157 LAYVALTRAQKKLD
+3157 IGYVALTRAQEKLD
-3171 PGPLNWIKDYTEDE
+3171 PGPLKWILDYTEDE
-3185 DESPKKPTAVET
+3185 DELPKKPTAIET

-3210 DQFNESTVKTA
+3210 DQFNESTVKTS

-3343 VEQADNI
+3343 AEQADNI
-3350 NLPAIVKGEPVPVTE
+3350 NLPAIVKGEPIPVTE

-3370 LEAYKDK
+3370 LEAYKDR
-3377 PEIIYVSQDQAFYS
+3377 PQILFVAQDQAFYS
-3391 PIEDIIKL
+3391 PTEDIIKL

-3430 RSELTDNYGNHLES
+3430 RTELLDNYGKHLES

-3457 LVAARLGV
+3457 LVAARLGI

-3474 YAKSWLPAVKNDPQM
+3474 YAKSWLPAVKNNPQM

-3502 HMLGKQEAPE
+3502 HMLGKQEEPE

-3532 GEEISAEKKAESENN
+3532 GEEIAAEKEAESENN